1 MYSRKVVLVS
11 LGFMLGIAP
20 AIGQLHFKRHK
31 KPAPPAA
38 PAPKPPDT
46 SPEGLIQSGAK
57 VDSGLFNVYN
67 KDGKFY
73 LEIADSLLGRDFLS
87 VTRIARGAADIRVD
101 MMGYAGDEVN
111 NNVIRFDKNPSGDK
125 LFLRQIS
132 FSEMSRDSTQQMY
145 RSVAASN
152 LQPIVAAFDIKG
164 HRSDKKTSV
173 IDLTEYLNGD
183 NDILFL
189 SSMAHQL
196 LHLAGP
202 QPDKSYIET
211 VRSFRQNT
219 EIKTLKTYGRVPT
232 GNFGGIMTFGPGGS
246 TITLEL
252 NTSIVALPE
261 KPMQP
266 RYADHR
272 IGYFT
277 VDYTD
282 FDLDPQGV
290 KDIQYIKRWRL
301 EPKPTDIAA
310 YKAGKLVEPAHPIV
324 FYIDPTTPK
333 KWVPYLIKGVE
344 DWNVAFEKAG
354 FKNAIVAREV
364 PADDTTWSI
373 DDASHN
379 AIVYKPS
386 TIANASGPS
395 ISDPRTGEILESHI
409 NWYHNVMELLHDWY
423 MIQAGASDPA
433 ARKPIFDD
441 TLMGQLIRFVSSH
454 EVGHTLGLLHNFG
467 SSATV
472 PVDSLRSKAWV
483 EAHGHT
489 PSIMDY
495 ARFNYVAQPEDH
507 IGEAGLFPRIGDYD
521 KWAIEWGYRLYP
533 DLSSAE
539 AEKQTLASLVKDRL
553 ENPRLRF
560 GSEMLINTDPRDQNE
575 DLGDDAVKASTYG
588 IRNLQFIL
596 PRLPSWSLSPGEDYS
611 GLTRTYNALVGQFSQ
626 YTAHVVRQVG
636 GMYVTEKNSD
646 QPGPVFTP
654 VARATQA
661 GAVAFLDKELF
672 ATPTWL
678 LDTGILN
685 RIGKAPVP
693 LVAGLQ
699 YGVLDRLLSL
709 GVITK
714 LTETGVYPP
723 SDLLRDLHGGIWGE
737 LKENS
742 KVSIY
747 RRGLQSRY
755 VDDMITL
762 MTPYVPGPMPPRSSA
777 ETMGLARVELSGLLQ
792 LLVKA
797 QAPDPETRAHWVD
810 LTARIR
816 KALSVKE

>member
-1 MYSRKVVLVS
+1 MIVGVS
-11 LGFMLGIAP
+11 CAQAQF
-20 AIGQLHFKRHK
+20 HFKRHK
-31 KPAPPAA
+31 KPAPAA
-38 PAPKPPDT
+38 PAAPKPPEL

-57 VDSGLFNVYN
+57 ADSGLFNVYS

-111 NNVIRFDKNPSGDK
+111 NNVIRFDKGPGDK

-145 RSVAASN
+145 RSVEGSN

-164 HRSDKKTSV
+164 HRADKKSSV
-173 IDLTEYLNGD
+173 IDLTEYLGGD

-189 SSMAHQL
+189 SSIAHQQ

-202 QPDKSYIET
+202 QPDKSYIES
-211 VRSFRQNT
+211 VRSFRRNT
-219 EIKTLKTYGRVPT
+219 EIKTLKTYGRTPT
-232 GNFGGIMTFGPGGS
+232 GNIGGIMVFGPGGS

-272 IGYFT
+272 VGYFT

-301 EPKPTDIAA
+301 EPSDLAA
-310 YKAGKLVEPAHPIV
+310 YEHGVLVEPVHPIV

-354 FKNAIVAREV
+354 FKNAIIAREV
-364 PADDTTWSI
+364 PLSDSTWSI

-386 TIANASGPS
+386 TIPNASGPS

-454 EVGHTLGLLHNFG
+454 EVGHALGLLHNFG
-467 SSATV
+467 ASSSV

-507 IGEAGLFPRIGDYD
+507 IGESGLFPRIGDYD
-521 KWAIEWGYRLYP
+521 TWAIEWGYRVYP
-533 DLSSAE
+533 GVSTVGEKEVLGPLVARRLS
-539 AEKQTLASLVKDRL
+539 
-553 ENPRLRF
+553 NPRLRF

-575 DLGDDAVKASTYG
+575 DLGDDAVKAGTYG
-588 IRNLQFIL
+588 IRNLKYIL
-596 PRLPSWSLSPGEDYS
+596 PQLLSWSIVPGEDYS
-611 GLTRTYNALVGQFSQ
+611 GLSRTYNALVGQFSQ
-626 YTAHVVRQVG
+626 YTIHAVRQVG
-636 GMYVTEKNSD
+636 GTYVTEKNSD
-646 QPGPVFTP
+646 QAGPVFTP
-654 VARATQA
+654 VSRATQA
-661 GAVAFLDKELF
+661 GAVAFLNRELF
-672 ATPTWL
+672 ATPSWL
-678 LDTGILN
+678 LDTAVLD
-685 RIGKAPVP
+685 RIGRAPVG
-693 LVAGLQ
+693 LVSGLQ
-699 YGVLDRLLSL
+699 LPVLDRLLSL
-709 GVITK
+709 GVVAK
-714 LTETGVYPP
+714 LSETGIYTPFELLH
-723 SDLLRDLHGGIWGE
+723 DLRSGIWGE
-737 LKENS
+737 LFTNS

-747 RRGLQSRY
+747 RRNLQSRY
-755 VDDMITL
+755 VDDMIVL
-762 MTPYVPGPMPPRSSA
+762 LTPWTPGPVPPRSNA
-777 ETMGLARVELSGLLQ
+777 ESMGLARVELNSLLP
-792 LLVKA
+792 LVVKA
-797 QAPDPETRAHWVD
+797 ASTGDPETRAHWLD
-810 LTARIR
+810 LAARIR

>member
-1 MYSRKVVLVS
+1 MT
-11 LGFMLGIAP
+11 LGAAP
-20 AIGQLHFKRHK
+20 AFAQFHFKRHK
-31 KPAPPAA
+31 KQTSVPAA
-38 PAPKPPDT
+38 AAPKPPET

-57 VDSGLFNVYN
+57 VDTGLFNIYS

-73 LEIADSLLGRDFLS
+73 LEVADSLLGRDFLS

-111 NNVIRFDKNPSGDK
+111 NNVIRFDKGPGDK

-164 HRSDKKTSV
+164 HRADKKSSV
-173 IDLTEYLNGD
+173 IDLTDYLNGD

-189 SSMAHQL
+189 SSVAHQQ

-202 QPDKSYIET
+202 QPDKSYIES
-211 VRSFRQNT
+211 VVSYKQNT
-219 EIKTLKTYGRVPT
+219 EIKTLKTYGKMPT
-232 GNFGGIMTFGPGGS
+232 GNVGGIMVFGPGGS
-246 TITLEL
+246 TVTLEL

-272 IGYFT
+272 VGYFT

-301 EPKPTDIAA
+301 EPKPEDLNA
-310 YKAGKLVEPAHPIV
+310 YQNGVLVEPAHPIV

-364 PADDTTWSI
+364 PASDSTWNI

-386 TIANASGPS
+386 TIPNASGPS

-467 SSATV
+467 ASASV

-521 KWAIEWGYRLYP
+521 LWAIEWGYRLYP
-533 DLSSAE
+533 GLASAE
-539 AEKQTLASLVKDRL
+539 AEKSVLAPLVKRRL

-575 DLGDDAVKASTYG
+575 DLGDDAVKAGTYG
-588 IRNLQFIL
+588 IRNLKYIL
-596 PRLPSWSLSPGEDYS
+596 PQLPAWSLTPGEDYS
-611 GLTRTYNALVGQFSQ
+611 SLGRTYNVLVGQFNE
-626 YTAHVVRQVG
+626 YLAHAVRQVG
-636 GMYVTEKNSD
+636 GTYITEKNSD
-646 QPGPVFTP
+646 QAGPVITP
-654 VARATQA
+654 VARTTQVQ
-661 GAVAFLDKELF
+661 AVGFLNKELF

-678 LDTGILN
+678 LDTSVLN
-685 RIGKAPVP
+685 RIGRAPVG
-693 LVAGLQ
+693 LVSSLQ
-699 YGVLDRLLSL
+699 YPILDRLLSL
-709 GVITK
+709 GVISK
-714 LTETGVYPP
+714 LSEAPAYPP
-723 SDLLRDLHGGIWGE
+723 TDLLKDLRTGIWGE
-737 LKENS
+737 LNENTT
-742 KVSIY
+742 VSIY
-747 RRGLQSRY
+747 RRNLQSRY
-755 VDDMITL
+755 VDDLIVL
-762 MTPYVPGPMPPRSSA
+762 LTPWTPGPFPPRSSA
-777 ETMGLARVELSGLLQ
+777 ETMGLARVELNSLLQ
-792 LLVKA
+792 SLTQRQSA
-797 QAPDPETRAHWVD
+797 DPETRAHWVD
-810 LTARIR
+810 LAARIK
-816 KALSVKE
+816 KALSVKD